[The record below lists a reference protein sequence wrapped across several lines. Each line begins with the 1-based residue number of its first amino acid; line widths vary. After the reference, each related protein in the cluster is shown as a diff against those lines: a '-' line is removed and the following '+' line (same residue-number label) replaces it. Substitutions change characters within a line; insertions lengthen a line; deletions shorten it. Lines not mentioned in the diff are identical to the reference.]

1 MVPLVEAGVVV
12 VLETVAV
19 VEPIVVVV
27 VVVAVAV
34 AVVKLTPGVSA
45 TAASVP
51 RSTRSLMSTPSV
63 AAIRMLPRPA
73 TMSARRKR
81 LGKWIYITMFSL
93 L

>member
-12 VLETVAV
+12 VLETVAE
-19 VEPIVVVV
+19 VEPIAVEVV
-27 VVVAVAV
+27 V
-34 AVVKLTPGVSA
+34 AVVKLALGVSA
-45 TAASVP
+45 TAASGP

-73 TMSARRKR
+73 TMSAPRKR
-81 LGKWIYITMFSL
+81 LEKCIICITMLSL

>member
-1 MVPLVEAGVVV
+1 MVLLVEAGVVV
-12 VLETVAV
+12 VLETVAE
-19 VEPIVVVV
+19 VEPIVVV

-81 LGKWIYITMFSL
+81 LEKWICITMLSL